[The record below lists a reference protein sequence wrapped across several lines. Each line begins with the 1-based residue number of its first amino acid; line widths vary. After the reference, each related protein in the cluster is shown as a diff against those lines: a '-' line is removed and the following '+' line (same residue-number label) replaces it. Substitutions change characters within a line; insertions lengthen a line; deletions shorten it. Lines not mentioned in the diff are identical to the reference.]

1 MASVGDARWGAGVI
15 HERDL
20 STAAAHVAYYAL
32 VSLVPA
38 VALAAVVAGLVGAL
52 FPIYY
57 VLPGRPV
64 TLAEAAPKT
73 LLATVG

>member
-1 MASVGDARWGAGVI
+1 V
-15 HERDL
+15 L
-20 STAAAHVAYYAL
+20 
-32 VSLVPA
+32 LVPA